1 MRGRTNINGSGNAV
15 VNGELK
21 EFVVADGEM
30 VGKGDFV
37 QASYKK
43 RYKTNLFKNKFSKKS
58 IDIGDGKCIIL
69 YRNGTDSSSITYA
82 SVFQFADNELIR
94 KSIPVEIEYVVDFG
108 PCEKIQDNIYAF
120 TYYFSYNESS
130 STKKGYECCFLLVEE
145 DEIVDIKKITWRDSF
160 DWHSAANITIAK
172 FKNSNIFCVFCNG
185 KGDSGR
191 GNVLGYVGEIANFDG
206 KINIINIK
214 NYEEELLGIYTTGK
228 SYVFTQNEKEDEI
241 SISLLTYVPG
251 KHDRVYKFVVSKP
264 EYNITSNEIN
274 VGYTK
279 TEDSRITPFVQNID
293 TGDVVLY
300 DSSGKSSNI
309 YNIDYINLGSGGKWI
324 GSAVRISHNEY
335 ILGEIPTGGGIEV
348 EFSHYDNITK
358 TVSWSNKE
366 NIYEL
371 YDPEWVFNPFY
382 GVVNVGNNNYLCL
395 GGMGYVAVHYEDHT
409 VSKGMTENLNTVKP
423 YDGTNKAIGFAK
435 TGGNAG
441 ETVKVYVPWEDN

>member
-1 MRGRTNINGSGNAV
+1 M
-15 VNGELK
+15 
-21 EFVVADGEM
+21 
-30 VGKGDFV
+30 
-37 QASYKK
+37 
-43 RYKTNLFKNKFSKKS
+43 
-58 IDIGDGKCIIL
+58 
-69 YRNGTDSSSITYA
+69 
-82 SVFQFADNELIR
+82 
-94 KSIPVEIEYVVDFG
+94 
-108 PCEKIQDNIYAF
+108 
-120 TYYFSYNESS
+120 
-130 STKKGYECCFLLVEE
+130 
-145 DEIVDIKKITWRDSF
+145 
-160 DWHSAANITIAK
+160 
-172 FKNSNIFCVFCNG
+172 
-185 KGDSGR
+185 
-191 GNVLGYVGEIANFDG
+191 
-206 KINIINIK
+206 
-214 NYEEELLGIYTTGK
+214 
-228 SYVFTQNEKEDEI
+228 FTQNEKEDEI

-309 YNIDYINLGSGGKWI
+309 YNIDYINLGSVGKWI